1 VEGFLA
7 VESVDVKGCRS
18 MMTKLGKDVSRAMV
32 TDRLEL
38 VFILLLMLRSLYFLK
53 NICYISRFTFLL
65 FSKELGGMR
74 FFFSFN
80 YDWWYIEL
88 LWIILSIYKK
98 VLFEVYYPSLVQLL
112 LFCVYLIRRRY

>member
-1 VEGFLA
+1 
-7 VESVDVKGCRS
+7 
-18 MMTKLGKDVSRAMV
+18 
-32 TDRLEL
+32 
-38 VFILLLMLRSLYFLK
+38 
-53 NICYISRFTFLL
+53 
-65 FSKELGGMR
+65 MR

-112 LFCVYLIRRRY
+112 LFCVY